1 MVRPP
6 FFTFPLL
13 SDLMQEVQDEEDEED
28 DYGDEDCRE
37 VECYY
42 FFKILSPEKT
52 REVHQYHVFF
62 FAKKTQDDDEDG
74 DDAEGADGDE
84 LDGQN
89 SSRTTRTAQSGRSRQ
104 SHASGRSRSG
114 GPEDSQFLD
123 WWKVPISGYLFGV
136 FIAVLRPK

>member
-42 FFKILSPEKT
+42 FFKILSPEKLVKYISIT
-52 REVHQYHVFF
+52 FF
-62 FAKKTQDDDEDG
+62 FLQKKHRMMTKMVMMQRVQMEMN
-74 DDAEGADGDE
+74 
-84 LDGQN
+84 LMV
-89 SSRTTRTAQSGRSRQ
+89 RTALELLEQLRVVEADKATQVVEAEVEARRIRNFSTDGR
-104 SHASGRSRSG
+104 
-114 GPEDSQFLD
+114 
-123 WWKVPISGYLFGV
+123 YLFQATSLG
-136 FIAVLRPK
+136 FS